1 MPCGAFNFNFYK
13 KNFTNSQNYLSFPR
27 VIHFSNKFQGRV
39 GRESTMGDA
48 GWWMWFLRYGRNV
61 FSQSD
66 SKIFNTNIFLE
77 QNDQK
82 TWFFAWWY
90 IFLETKSWV
99 KNIVYGCG
107 HSCPRTLK
115 LAVSQKGI
123 SGRNWFFTWW
133 YKCTKTESYCT
144 SYWVGSV
151 ENVRN
156 VSSQRL

>member
-1 MPCGAFNFNFYK
+1 MMLGDMSEWETK
-13 KNFTNSQNYLSFPR
+13 
-27 VIHFSNKFQGRV
+27 KFQGRV
-39 GRESTMGDA
+39 GRESTMDDA

-156 VSSQRL
+156 VSSQRLKNLLDVKNA